1 MSGRTRNHDEECDHI
16 DKGKSQ
22 MKWARLFF
30 ANPALPRLARGQNG
44 AERIAGG
51 GVVCLKND

>member
-1 MSGRTRNHDEECDHI
+1 MASAI
-16 DKGKSQ
+16 
-22 MKWARLFF
+22 F
-30 ANPALPRLARGQNG
+30 AHPALPLEGSQNG